1 MITRLLNSHHTT
13 LSFPHHTSYFTP
25 RATIRAILQP
35 FNTYLLIHAL
45 QTLVHYSLY
54 FNKLISNRSQRLIM
68 FLLRISESRS
78 LLTHCAGH
86 RHGHDWFVQDSVSD
100 FTCSIS

>member
-54 FNKLISNRSQRLIM
+54 FNKLISNRSQQLRHMVLCAH
-68 FLLRISESRS
+68 FLVYNIDEEMAGNYLKYSRRIQKNR
-78 LLTHCAGH
+78 
-86 RHGHDWFVQDSVSD
+86 
-100 FTCSIS
+100 